1 MRNKMII
8 LDGKKEQDLIKCKEI
23 IMNGGIIVY
32 PTDTIYGLGCDPYN
46 KEAVGKIFRLKNRLM
61 NKALPI
67 LTFDFSQVEKIMIL
81 NENGRKLANS
91 FWPGPLT
98 IVGTLKDNDIPKTI
112 TAEKQTI
119 GMRIPNK
126 IETLNLLKYCNYLV
140 GTSANISN
148 EKSCFYAKEV
158 LKSHL
163 VGYDAIVIGDEKKSN
178 IPISLKGSTIVD
190 VSTSNVKI
198 LREGVIKSE
207 TIYEILYQ

>member
-98 IVGTLKDNDIPKTI
+98 IVGTLKDSELPEII
-112 TAEKQTI
+112 TGGKQTI

-178 IPISLKGSTIVD
+178 IPFSLKGSTIVD

>member
-148 EKSCFYAKEV
+148 EKSCFYANEV
-158 LKSHL
+158 LKSPL
-163 VGYDAIVIGDEKKSN
+163 VGYDALVIGDEKKSN
-178 IPISLKGSTIVD
+178 ISLSLKGSTIVD

-207 TIYEILYQ
+207 TIYEILSQ